1 MHFAKKQKC
10 YSVLIS
16 IPPFSFTQNLSFYY
30 QISAS
35 TSNQTNHPNP
45 LRPES
50 FSAAF
55 HNRLLRCC
63 IPAS

>member
-1 MHFAKKQKC
+1 MSCFERLIQWA
-10 YSVLIS
+10 VLPRLVLNIVQENNRNF
-16 IPPFSFTQNLSFYY
+16 P
-30 QISAS
+30 
-35 TSNQTNHPNP
+35 NQTNHPNP